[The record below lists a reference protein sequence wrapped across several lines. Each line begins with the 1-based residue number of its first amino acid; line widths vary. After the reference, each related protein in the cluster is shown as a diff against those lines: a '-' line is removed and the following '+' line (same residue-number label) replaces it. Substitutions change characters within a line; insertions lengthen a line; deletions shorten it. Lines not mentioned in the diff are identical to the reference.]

1 MFTPTTPS
9 RTTRN
14 AALIALA
21 LSIPAAAN
29 AATSRRGDM
38 AFSVRA
44 SRPSIVHIVQPSPWP
59 AGNDATIRTDALRKK
74 DDDNSRHKSD
84 GFTIVRL
91 DNGSPFPGGTGSQTR
106 LDEARNNPKK
116 DKDNNRHSRRDG
128 EEITYVR
135 IDHGAPTPGNL
146 DNNVQVEGL
155 SSAPAPKASNPFK
168 NLELSSQARLAAA
181 APHIPAATP
190 LNPPSR
196 GRAWYSVSSDG
207 SNGTEAGAG
216 WTWTLR

>member
-1 MFTPTTPS
+1 
-9 RTTRN
+9 
-14 AALIALA
+14 
-21 LSIPAAAN
+21 
-29 AATSRRGDM
+29 M

-196 GRAWYSVSSDG
+196 VLRFLGRKQRNRGRCRLDLDPPLGPAAYRVLTRVSRASG
-207 SNGTEAGAG
+207 NEGPTRGTNLPNALGRSWTSGA
-216 WTWTLR
+216 